1 MKTLAVFSMLTLA
14 LVQQALCTHL
24 ETCECHE
31 IRELVN
37 STVREAT
44 EDLEKKLSKL
54 IYYAVKNINT
64 TDDSGFEGLEN
75 RLIDNMER
83 LIAPIQQQLNY
94 HLPLPKGVD
103 NSQDHPHVSCKD
115 ILEKY
120 PRAPSGYYWITK
132 SGPPVEMYC
141 SMNFTCGGQTGA
153 WMRVADIDMKN
164 DSHTCPSGLRL
175 ISSSAKRLCG
185 LSGRIE
191 CVSSNFSVE
200 DIQYSH
206 VCGRIIA
213 YHNEVPIAF
222 YARTN
227 NIDANYVF
235 GMSLTHGQHPRK
247 HIWTFAGASD
257 ESNQDTRNNFKCPC
271 INPTASSSFVPSFV
285 GTDYFCDTA
294 VTQYYGGHPRIL
306 HTADPLWDGE
316 GCGPTNTCCS
326 FNTPPW
332 FVKALPSNTTDNI
345 EIRLCQPGGS
355 SNSYT
360 PFEIVE
366 LYVR

>member
-1 MKTLAVFSMLTLA
+1 MKTLVALSLLTLA

-44 EDLEKKLSKL
+44 KDLEKKLSKV

-64 TDDSGFEGLEN
+64 TDDSDLEGLEN
-75 RLIDNMER
+75 RLIDSMER
-83 LIAPIQQQLNY
+83 LIAPIQQQLNF
-94 HLPLPKGVD
+94 HLPPPEKVE

-120 PRAPSGYYWITK
+120 PHAPSGYYWITK

-141 SMNFTCGGQTGA
+141 SMNFTCGGETGA

-164 DSHTCPSGLRL
+164 DSHTCPSGLQL
-175 ISSSAKRLCG
+175 ISSSAKRLCSKSNSVG
-185 LSGRIE
+185 
-191 CVSSNFSVE
+191 CVSSSFNVQE
-200 DIQYSH
+200 VQYSR

-222 YARTN
+222 FTN
-227 NIDANYVF
+227 NNGIDGNYVF
-235 GMSLTHGQHPRK
+235 GMSLTHAQSPRK
-247 HIWTFAGASD
+247 HIWTFAAASD
-257 ESNQDTRNNFKCPC
+257 ESDQNNVFKCPC
-271 INPTASSSFVPSFV
+271 INRNVSPTVVPSFI
-285 GTDYFCDTA
+285 GNDYFCDTA
-294 VTQYYGGHPRIL
+294 VGPYYRNQPRIM
-306 HTADPLWDGE
+306 HTTDPLWDGK
-316 GCGPTNTCCS
+316 GCGPTSTCCS

-332 FVKALPSNTTDNI
+332 FVKALPSSTTDNI
-345 EIRLCQPGGS
+345 ELRMCQPRGS
-355 SNSYT
+355 DNSYT

-366 LYVR
+366 LYVQ